1 MGKAYKLIKAVRKG
15 GFGLSEMVL
24 TDRIPDKVEK
34 ISDNKVSA
42 TYGNYRQVWTAEGS
56 GNERHNFKEVI
67 EEVGSNDGS

>member
-15 GFGLSEMVL
+15 GFGLSEMVI
-24 TDRIPDKVEK
+24 TDRLPDSIKR
-34 ISDNKVSA
+34 VSGNEVIA
-42 TYGNYRQVWTAEGS
+42 IYGNYRQIWTAEGS